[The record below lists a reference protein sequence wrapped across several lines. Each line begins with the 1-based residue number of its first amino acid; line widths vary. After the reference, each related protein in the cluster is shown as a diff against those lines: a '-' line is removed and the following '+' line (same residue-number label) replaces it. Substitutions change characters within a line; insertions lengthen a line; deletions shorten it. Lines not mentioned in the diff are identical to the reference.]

1 MPIRITG
8 MNSGLDTES
17 IISELVKAQKTKGE
31 ATKKKQTTLQWKQE
45 AWKDLNA
52 KIYKLFNSTLGN
64 MRLATDYSKKVTDV
78 SNSSIASVVTGEN
91 AMNATQSLKVNSLA
105 SSGYMTGAEIS
116 GSDITKNTKLT
127 DLGISAG
134 STVTVTTGGKATD
147 IQITADT
154 TMNDFVVKLKQAGV
168 EANFDEK
175 NKRLHI
181 AAKKSG
187 TESDFTLTA
196 ADSNGTDA
204 LRKLGILV
212 YDAAAMKEYQKYA
225 DMSAADKQA
234 AIDKDVNSRLDSYK
248 SRREELLKTQADQ
261 QKALADAKTAFQ
273 DEFGADIDTQLANPN
288 YKSDLE
294 AAIKKQKEDIENA
307 GSSATEADKEKL
319 SKLEKELAQVK
330 KYEESKAALAKTDA
344 SLNDVESYLD
354 LTDPANIKAGT
365 KLTTEVT
372 TAWDNKITEATNI
385 VNAGSLAGSNAIKNV
400 ATDAEIELNGVT
412 YKGDTNTF
420 EINGLTITALQ
431 QSSETVTL
439 NTRQDTDGIY
449 DMVKDFLKEYNSLI
463 MEMDKL
469 YNAESAKGYDPLT
482 DEEKEEMS
490 DSEIEKWESK
500 IKDSILRGDS
510 NLSTISSAMKTIM
523 LQGANVNGKQIYLSQ
538 FGIETAGYFSSGENE
553 KNVYHINGD
562 KDDASVSSKEN
573 ELKAAI
579 AADPDTVIAFFS
591 QLSQNLYSELDK
603 QSRSVEGIR
612 SFGKFYDDKKMQDDY
627 KNYTTKIK
635 EQEAKLT
642 ALEDRWYKKFS
653 AMETALAKMQ
663 SNQNAVSALLGG

>member
-31 ATKKKQTTLQWKQE
+31 ATKKKQTTLQWKQD

-64 MRLATDYSKKVTDV
+64 MRLATDYSKKITDV
-78 SNSSIASVVTGEN
+78 SNSSIASVITGEN

-105 SSGYMTGAEIS
+105 SSGYMTGDEIS
-116 GSDITKNTKLT
+116 GSNITKNTKLT

-134 STVTVTTGGKATD
+134 STVTLTTGGKATD

-154 TMNDFVVKLKQAGV
+154 TMNDFLVKLKQAGV

-204 LRKLGILV
+204 LKKLGILV
-212 YDAAAMKEYQKYA
+212 YNDAELKEYQKYA
-225 DMSAADKQA
+225 DMTQADKDA
-234 AIDKDVNSRLDSYK
+234 AIAKDVNSRLDYYK
-248 SRREELLKTQADQ
+248 SRREQLLKTQADQ
-261 QKALADAKTAFQ
+261 QKTLADAKTAFQ
-273 DEFGADIDTQLANPN
+273 NEFGTDIDTQLANPN

-294 AAIKKQKEDIENA
+294 AEIKKQKEDIKNA
-307 GSSATEADKEKL
+307 GSSASEADKEKL
-319 SKLEKELAQVK
+319 AKLEKELTQAK

-354 LTDPANIKAGT
+354 VTDPANIKAGS
-365 KLTTEVT
+365 KLTVEVT
-372 TAWDNKITEATNI
+372 TAWNNKIAEANNI
-385 VNAGSLAGSNAIKNV
+385 VNAGTLAGSEAKKNV

-439 NTRQDTDGIY
+439 STRQDTDGIY
-449 DMVKDFLKEYNSLI
+449 DMVKNFLKEYNNLI

-490 DSEIEKWESK
+490 ESEIEKWEAK

-523 LQGANVNGKQIYLSQ
+523 LKGANVNGKQMYLSQ

-612 SFGKFYDDKKMQDDY
+612 SFGKFYDDKKMQEDY